1 MEMNQFFLKSDDEL
15 TTQIIEAG
23 IVTWNDLVRSVQ
35 NFHYARNANRFDL
48 DLVWHERKG
57 TCSSKHA
64 FLKHISE
71 LNKIP
76 NVNLVISGSLG
87 KGLAMPAGIILG
99 KKEVIEGIK
108 SQPIF
113 SGASPGSPA
122 NLQAFLETQD
132 IYKAQS
138 QKIRDFSSIFHQ
150 ETRDLSTISGSAN
163 FPVFILKD
171 PTWSDELE
179 KMGFITSSFSYPT
192 PESPRISRI
201 VISGFHSLWDLMALK
216 EALHKLSVKK

>member
-1 MEMNQFFLKSDDEL
+1 MNQFFFKSDDEL

-76 NVNLVISGSLG
+76 NVKLFLAFYKMDAQNTPGVGNVLNEYSLEFIPEAHCYLKINEKVTDITNSNSDFEKLRNDILEEISIEPNQVADFKIDYHQKFL
-87 KGLAMPAGIILG
+87 KNWIIENQIPFTFEEIWNIRE
-99 KKEVIEGIK
+99 KCIK
-108 SQPIF
+108 
-113 SGASPGSPA
+113 
-122 NLQAFLETQD
+122 
-132 IYKAQS
+132 
-138 QKIRDFSSIFHQ
+138 
-150 ETRDLSTISGSAN
+150 
-163 FPVFILKD
+163 
-171 PTWSDELE
+171 
-179 KMGFITSSFSYPT
+179 
-192 PESPRISRI
+192 
-201 VISGFHSLWDLMALK
+201 
-216 EALHKLSVKK
+216 KLSELS

>member
-1 MEMNQFFLKSDDEL
+1 MEMNQFFFKSDDEL

-76 NVNLVISGSLG
+76 NVKLFLAFYKMDAQNTPGVGNVLNEYSLEFIPEAHCYLTVNSEVLDIT
-87 KGLAMPAGIILG
+87 KVNSDFAVYSDAILET
-99 KKEVIEGIK
+99 KEIQPTDVIENKITWHR
-108 SQPIF
+108 Q
-113 SGASPGSPA
+113 
-122 NLQAFLETQD
+122 FLAKWMEEHKLEMT
-132 IYKAQS
+132 
-138 QKIRDFSSIFHQ
+138 
-150 ETRDLSTISGSAN
+150 L
-163 FPVFILKD
+163 
-171 PTWSDELE
+171 DELWFIRE
-179 KMGFITSSFSYPT
+179 KCIQ
-192 PESPRISRI
+192 
-201 VISGFHSLWDLMALK
+201 ALEK
-216 EALHKLSVKK
+216 R